1 MDGTY
6 DITWD
11 EHAIAQLKSIFDW
24 YAKNVSKEQKR
35 SGLKLPHRFKS

>member
-24 YAKNVSKEQKR
+24 YAKNVSKERAKEIR
-35 SGLKLPHRFKS
+35 IEIASSV